1 MKKTFTTILFL
12 GLIGILNLAAQ
23 VRVYAP
29 QLSLPENGSVN
40 KMPDVVLDWNAVTGG
55 NTGIIQ
61 YQVQLDTN
69 ASFPTPVV
77 FETEFLTAVQMDE
90 LIFGETYY
98 WRVRAVDGADVSDW
112 SETWSFTVIRRV
124 VLNKPTDAS
133 MQSTEVTL
141 QWNAITGILNYDYQF
156 DTTFYWTSMASGQ
169 TSTLNGVVVVD
180 SAHAWAVGAS
190 GKILFYDGASW
201 NAQTSGTTKDLYSV
215 CFLDTNNGW
224 AVGKSGTIC
233 YFNGTQWSAQTSD
246 TNLDLN
252 GVHFINPSSG
262 WNVSKG
268 GVIQHFDG
276 TAWTIQDTSAAD
288 KKDLYKVFAVDDNHV
303 WAVGKSGVIV
313 AYDGSSWTAQESG
326 TTKDING
333 IYFNSSS
340 DGWVVGKIG
349 LLEHYSNGT
358 WTILE
363 QSLTTKD
370 LNSVWFT
377 SPDNAWAVG
386 KTGTF
391 LQYDGVEWFSQ
402 SGGTAVNLN
411 SVSFSGNTGFAVGET
426 GVLISY
432 NNDAFSSPLAVI
444 YNVPGDKTATEII
457 NLLFGEQYFWRMRTR
472 HALAQS
478 EWSGARSFSTKPTV
492 TLDKP
497 ETGSADQNLDVL
509 LKWDKYSELVTYDIE
524 IDEDPA
530 FGSPVFLTSTEI
542 SVNAEQLL
550 FGVNY
555 NWRVRA
561 LHVGDVSDWSEVW
574 TLSTVN
580 TVTLTSPT
588 NNEANIKLSPL
599 LEWTALTGILE
610 YEVNLASDAA
620 FTDILVESIIPATES
635 SFIVPIVLEKNTNY
649 FWRVKAVNGLD
660 SSNWSSVWSFV
671 TIPPVGIDEPGLAG
685 ALNIYPNPVN
695 NNLYIQLTEKK
706 GMNISL
712 SITDLLGK
720 TVLNQEFGLANLNE
734 TKAIEVSNL
743 RDGIYMLRISDGSN
757 TYTRKIIINR

>member
-1 MKKTFTTILFL
+1 MKRTFTTILFI

-23 VRVYAP
+23 VRIYAP

-69 ASFPTPVV
+69 TSFPTPVL
-77 FETEFLTAVQMDE
+77 FETEFLTAVQMGE

-98 WRVRAVDGADVSDW
+98 WRVRAIDGADVSDW

-141 QWNAITGILNYDYQF
+141 QWNPITGILNYDYQF
-156 DTTFYWTSMASGQ
+156 DTSFYWTSVASGQ
-169 TSTLNGVVVVD
+169 TVTLYGVYVVD
-180 SAHAWAVGAS
+180 ETHAWIVGAS
-190 GKILFYDGASW
+190 GTILFYDGNTWTEQESNTTSDLYAVHFLDASNGW
-201 NAQTSGTTKDLYSV
+201 AVGKGGVVRYFNGTDWSSQTSGTTNDLNGV
-215 CFLDTNNGW
+215 HFLSTTSGW
-224 AVGKSGTIC
+224 AVGKSGT
-233 YFNGTQWSAQTSD
+233 
-246 TNLDLN
+246 
-252 GVHFINPSSG
+252 
-262 WNVSKG
+262 
-268 GVIQHFDG
+268 VIYFDG
-276 TAWTIQDTSAAD
+276 SSWSSQYTAS
-288 KKDLYKVFAVDDNHV
+288 KDLTKVFAVDNNHV

-313 AYDGSSWTAQESG
+313 FYNGSSWEAQESG
-326 TTKDING
+326 TTKDIYG
-333 IYFNSSS
+333 LYFNSSS
-340 DGWVVGKIG
+340 DGWAVGKIG
-349 LLEHYSNGT
+349 LLDHYSNGT
-358 WTILE
+358 WTIYE

-402 SGGTAVNLN
+402 SGGTATNLN
-411 SVSFSGNTGFAVGET
+411 SVSFSGNTGFAGGES

-432 NNDAFSSPLAVI
+432 NDDAFSSPLAVI
-444 YNVPGDKTATEII
+444 YNVPGNKIATEII

-472 HALAQS
+472 HAEAES

-497 ETGSADQNLDVL
+497 NTGSTDQNLDVL
-509 LKWDKYSELVTYDIE
+509 LKWDKYSELVTYDIQ

-530 FGSPVFLTSTEI
+530 FASPVFLTSTET

-550 FGVNY
+550 FGNNY

-574 TLSTVN
+574 TFTTVN
-580 TVTLTSPT
+580 TITLISPT
-588 NNEANIKLSPL
+588 NNEANVKQSPL
-599 LEWTALTGILE
+599 LEWTALTGVLE

-649 FWRVKAVNGLD
+649 FWRVKAINGLD
-660 SSNWSSVWSFV
+660 SSNWSSIWSFV

-695 NNLYIQLTEKK
+695 NNLYIQLAEKK

-712 SITDLLGK
+712 SISDLLGK
-720 TVLNQEFGLANLNE
+720 NVLNQEFGLANLNE
-734 TKAIEVSNL
+734 TKAIDVSKL
-743 RDGIYMLRISDGSN
+743 RDGIYMLRISDGTN